1 MINRIDTAF
10 IKREVEHKI
19 IERIDEEEM
28 IHKAPDRSQFLHKSM
43 REKSKKLTA
52 AEKLQILNPPP
63 KVMFAT
69 QAATVKN
76 V

>member
-1 MINRIDTAF
+1 MIKRIDTAF

-43 REKSKKLTA
+43 REKS
-52 AEKLQILNPPP
+52 
-63 KVMFAT
+63 
-69 QAATVKN
+69 
-76 V
+76 